1 MEYQLL
7 ALFLFVIYMIPTWV
21 AERRKHK
28 NKGAILVLN
37 LLGGWIF
44 GIGWI
49 VALVWACTDGS
60 KPKSQVD
67 EMREL
72 LREMKELQGEGK

>member
-7 ALFLFVIYMIPTWV
+7 ALFIFAIYMIPTII
-21 AERRKHK
+21 ASRKKHK
-28 NKGAILVLN
+28 NLAAIATLN
-37 LLGGWIF
+37 VVAGWS

-49 VALVWACTDGS
+49 AALIWSLTDGS

-72 LREMKELQGEGK
+72 LREMKELQEQKQ

>member
-7 ALFLFVIYMIPTWV
+7 ALFLFAIYMIPTWV

-37 LLGGWIF
+37 LLLGWTMIF
-44 GIGWI
+44 WV